1 MVYILPKNYVGMI
14 QKFSFSIGPPQLRIE
29 YTFISVFN
37 TVYNGWF
44 SKHMF
49 VKFTSNFIL

>member
-44 SKHMF
+44 LKHMF